1 MLAGK
6 APRRE
11 CPAHSAAMATAG
23 DGGDPVAHLTA
34 AVQAGN
40 HIAFD
45 ILHLEISVMARL
57 AQLWLH
63 SA

>member
-1 MLAGK
+1 
-6 APRRE
+6 
-11 CPAHSAAMATAG
+11 MATAG